1 MTIFKI
7 ILLDNIPFFFA
18 VRMIIV
24 FIKYDVK
31 CFNKNIVSLHAA
43 QNIERE
49 VKGEL
54 FQQIYA
60 EFITNTVGFD
70 SQSGRPLQ
78 FDFT

>member
-1 MTIFKI
+1 M
-7 ILLDNIPFFFA
+7 
-18 VRMIIV
+18 
-24 FIKYDVK
+24 
-31 CFNKNIVSLHAA
+31 SLHAA

-70 SQSGRPLQ
+70 SQAGRPLQ